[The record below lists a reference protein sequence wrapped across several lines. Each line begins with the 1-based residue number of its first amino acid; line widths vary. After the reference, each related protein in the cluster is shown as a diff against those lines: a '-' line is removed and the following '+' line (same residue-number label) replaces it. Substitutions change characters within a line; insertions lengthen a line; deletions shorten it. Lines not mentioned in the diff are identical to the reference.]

1 MHAYSMYKF
10 ADIAGCKAV
19 GVDPDVVE
27 KCARQISR
35 AATVLAGHGLT
46 IFGGGDS
53 GKIIT
58 SDDKVEICN
67 AVGRSAVVAFIDSGR
82 WDGGDGRCVEIDGVF
97 YTE

>member
-1 MHAYSMYKF
+1 MHSYSEYKF
-10 ADIAGCKAV
+10 ADAAGCAMA

-35 AATVLAGHGLT
+35 AAAVLSEHGLT
-46 IFGGGDS
+46 IFGGT

-58 SDDKVEICN
+58 SGDKIDICN
-67 AVGRSAVVAFIDSGR
+67 AVGRSAVVAFIDSGS
-82 WDGGDGRCVEIDGVF
+82 WDGGDGGCVEIDGVF

>member
-1 MHAYSMYKF
+1 MHAYSAYKF
-10 ADIAGCKAV
+10 ADVAGCKAV

-35 AATVLAGHGLT
+35 AATVLDSHGLT
-46 IFGGGDS
+46 IFGGGCG

-58 SDDKVEICN
+58 SGDKVEICN
-67 AVGRSAVVAFIDSGR
+67 AVGRSAVVAFIDSGS
-82 WDGGDGRCVEIDGVF
+82 WDGGDGSCVEIAGVC